1 MNHRCESIPPSLY
14 FLMMETLFC
23 LGGLVRMS
31 GLSNQVAVTVEQ
43 APLILV
49 VPRSTTNQV
58 DFSLF
63 SATFEFIF
71 FSGIVG

>member
-14 FLMMETLFC
+14 FLMMEALFC

-43 APLILV
+43 APFDTGCTKV
-49 VPRSTTNQV
+49 NHQPS
-58 DFSLF
+58 
-63 SATFEFIF
+63 
-71 FSGIVG
+71 